1 MCRDRIDAYDANID
15 MDIPIPPLTL
25 LDAIQF
31 TADAWNRV
39 EASTIESCWKSTGII
54 RPSADSVEEFL
65 NLPAFD
71 TEIED
76 AAVQHLIDRL
86 HPQDPLTAS
95 EYLEIDSALQIE
107 DKLDDDAIIS
117 LVQGKETVEE
127 EEALETAA
135 AKITS
140 AEAVE
145 LIDKLTGFLMH
156 DETQVDV
163 SNQCLSD
170 LKSVKRTLCR
180 MIMNSKSQTDI
191 ASFLD
196 PID

>member
-1 MCRDRIDAYDANID
+1 

-39 EASTIESCWKSTGII
+39 EASTIESCWQSTGII

-65 NLPAFD
+65 HLPAFD
-71 TEIED
+71 TEVED
-76 AAVQHLIDRL
+76 TAVQHLIDRL

-95 EYLEIDSALQIE
+95 EYLGIDSALQIE

-117 LVQGKETVEE
+117 LVQGIETVEE
-127 EEALETAA
+127 EEVLETAA